1 MFTCCIRYNIDPDK
15 LAAFREYARAWISL
29 INKYRGLHHGY
40 SIPGTAR
47 DNLPIA
53 AFSFPGLGIEGP
65 SNVAVALFTFP
76 SLETFERYRMAVS
89 EDELC
94 KAATARFDEQNVS
107 YNTSIRANI
116 PRPNV

>member
-40 SIPGTAR
+40 FIPGTAR

-65 SNVAVALFTFP
+65 PKRRRRHIHLSKFRDIWTLP
-76 SLETFERYRMAVS
+76 YG
-89 EDELC
+89 
-94 KAATARFDEQNVS
+94 RF
-107 YNTSIRANI
+107 
-116 PRPNV
+116 